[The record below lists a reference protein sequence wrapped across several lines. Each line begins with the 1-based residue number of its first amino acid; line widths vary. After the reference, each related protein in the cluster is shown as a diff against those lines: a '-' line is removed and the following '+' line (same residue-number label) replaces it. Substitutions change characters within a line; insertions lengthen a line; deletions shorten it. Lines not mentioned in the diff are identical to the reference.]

1 MQVNKNAK
9 EAQKRKGKGAPAN
22 ADASNAAPEPP
33 RKWNDY
39 TVHFEFPEPTEL
51 TPPLLQ
57 LIDARWEWLP
67 VLWGSLVGEGG
78 PP

>member
-1 MQVNKNAK
+1 MAK
-9 EAQKRKGKGAPAN
+9 EAKSKAQRTQRGKYEDDSSKA
-22 ADASNAAPEPP
+22 ADAP
-33 RKWNDY
+33 RQWNDY

-67 VLWGSLVGEGG
+67 VLWGGLIGEGG
-78 PP
+78 PPCC